1 MARWPSR
8 KWPWR
13 TQWNRR
19 GSCQGQVPTPAQP
32 AAAARTCNATLARKV
47 LEKRSFHAMIC
58 GTARPSAQTASKT
71 SAAPN
76 GGTSSNQKTPP
87 PPPAPRQPRKPAPR
101 RMAAHRPTKKHGR
114 PDGPSKSMEPPMSS
128 PKISVKNLYKVF
140 ASNPSQAI
148 RLLDEGRSK
157 DEIFAQ
163 TGQVVG
169 INKVSFDVLAGE
181 IYVLMGLSGSG
192 KSTLIR
198 LINRLVEP
206 SGGSINIDGLD
217 IAALSQAE
225 LVK

>member
-1 MARWPSR
+1 
-8 KWPWR
+8 
-13 TQWNRR
+13 
-19 GSCQGQVPTPAQP
+19 
-32 AAAARTCNATLARKV
+32 
-47 LEKRSFHAMIC
+47 
-58 GTARPSAQTASKT
+58 
-71 SAAPN
+71 
-76 GGTSSNQKTPP
+76 
-87 PPPAPRQPRKPAPR
+87 
-101 RMAAHRPTKKHGR
+101 
-114 PDGPSKSMEPPMSS
+114 MSS

-140 ASNPSQAI
+140 GSNPSQAI

-206 SGGSINIDGLD
+206 SCGSINIDGLD

-225 LVK
+225 LVKWRRKRVAMVFQSFALMPHRNVLSNTALGLEMAGTPRQQREARAMEVLAQVG